1 MKLTFEEKKL
11 LYTYGCADLEL
22 TRKRLYGVAG
32 LTVDPN
38 QNKMVYDFCRKLED
52 ETLADWYDQMFYFVR
67 AEMEC
72 YTNML
77 LLMQDIEDGTSSVFT
92 LNPALQ
98 KQLDTLASQHPE
110 VCQRKARGETG
121 GVTYQVRGA
130 ALAIQPVRV
139 S

>member
-1 MKLTFEEKKL
+1 MSSPMTMF
-11 LYTYGCADLEL
+11 
-22 TRKRLYGVAG
+22 
-32 LTVDPN
+32 
-38 QNKMVYDFCRKLED
+38 KLE
-52 ETLADWYDQMFYFVR
+52 TMIYAS
-67 AEMEC
+67 
-72 YTNML
+72 
-77 LLMQDIEDGTSSVFT
+77 EDGTSSVFT

-110 VCQRKARGETG
+110 VCQRKTRGEAG